1 MYAGTILV
9 TIKAKKEIID
19 IDLKFNKLAA
29 IEQKLFDEDMMFVK
43 SLIKRISS
51 EFIFKPSDNNFLKYA
66 KEKTIVTL
74 RQEFH
79 NLRRYEML
87 NYDWDFELG
96 E

>member
-9 TIKAKKEIID
+9 TIKAKEEIID
-19 IDLKFNKLAA
+19 IDLKCKLAVTD
-29 IEQKLFDEDMMFVK
+29 QKLVDEDIMFVK
-43 SLIKRISS
+43 SIIKRISS
-51 EFIFKPSDNNFLKYA
+51 EFIFKPNDDKFLNYA

-74 RQEFH
+74 RQEFY
-79 NLRRYEML
+79 NLRQHEML

>member
-9 TIKAKKEIID
+9 TIKAKKDIID
-19 IDLKFNKLAA
+19 IDLKFKKLAA
-29 IEQKLFDEDMMFVK
+29 IEQKLFNEDMMFVK
-43 SLIKRISS
+43 SIIKRMSS
-51 EFIFKPSDNNFLKYA
+51 ELIFKPNDDKFLNYA

-74 RQEFH
+74 RQEFY
-79 NLRRYEML
+79 NLRQYEML

>member
-9 TIKAKKEIID
+9 TVKAKEEIID
-19 IDLKFNKLAA
+19 IDLKCKLAVTD
-29 IEQKLFDEDMMFVK
+29 QKLIDEDIMFVK
-43 SLIKRISS
+43 SIIKRISS
-51 EFIFKPSDNNFLKYA
+51 EFIFKPNNDRFLNYA

-74 RQEFH
+74 KQEFH